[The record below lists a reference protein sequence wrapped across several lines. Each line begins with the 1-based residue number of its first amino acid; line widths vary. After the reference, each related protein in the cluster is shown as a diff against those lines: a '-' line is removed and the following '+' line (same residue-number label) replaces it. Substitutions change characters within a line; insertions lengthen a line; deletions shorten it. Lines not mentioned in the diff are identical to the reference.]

1 MFMEKV
7 DRGLPAQDMRK
18 QLFALRGPDGMWVH
32 FSLTKDTETGDWR
45 MTDVRAWRWTPT
57 AERLGRALKLHPS
70 LKQFTVVALERQ
82 PK

>member
-7 DRGLPAQDMRK
+7 DRGLPAQELRK
-18 QLFALRGPDGMWVH
+18 QLYALRGPDGMWVH
-32 FSLTKDTETGDWR
+32 FSLSKDPETDDWR
-45 MTDVRAWRWTPT
+45 MTDVHAWRWTPT
-57 AERLGRALKLHPS
+57 AEHLGRAFKRHRS